1 MDTAQHLQKLKT
13 CIVHA
18 YIIGHVQ
25 HMQKLTTCIVHAYI
39 LDIVQHMHNLM
50 MAMCVELSHEQNN
63 D

>member
-1 MDTAQHLQKLKT
+1 
-13 CIVHA
+13 
-18 YIIGHVQ
+18 
-25 HMQKLTTCIVHAYI
+25 MQKLTTCIVHAYI